1 MKKLNKYRKS
11 VQGLML
17 LTFGLTMAGCSA
29 QDDFFT
35 ETSSESLSIKPS
47 VTEATVSRAAVASEQ
62 TLREAALD
70 NLYVKI
76 FDKEYQEQSVNQ
88 KLEGNLQSNQTAILR
103 QGNWKVDLNLQEN
116 KAYFV
121 YSIANANEDLTQV
134 KSLADLKNKV
144 QTDADIWKPYSSSD
158 KNATKNFLM
167 TANSD
172 WTVSK
177 EPNQTIDSKLTRAA
191 AKIVV
196 NLNINVAGYEVV
208 GEPTWQLLN
217 YNTKTTLFGPNTAKN
232 IASMSETE
240 TNETMAKTAADGYQL
255 VTYSY
260 ATSWKDNASAPQA
273 KIKVKLKK
281 KGEETSVDYYYSIP
295 VRDPKK
301 TKSLDRNYVY
311 TANATVTSLGSS
323 SDITYGD
330 AMDLV
335 YDVQKWT
342 QGEKTTINAGD
353 QKYLLVSPTFMI
365 MKNQR
370 FDNSTIKFY
379 GSGKCTVKT
388 VAIYYYDKNGKKQ
401 SCSGSQ
407 SFKASAQYADG
418 HGELQDQGTIVIG
431 DANNKTNDFVP
442 LSVKYIKIK
451 VTCEGVKDPVNVTI
465 KQYPLEY
472 IQGIAGWYSTKDK
485 LNTYER
491 YDYLTGKPSGKIATT
506 VGIDWKDDQKPHK
519 TQKGYADA
527 NFQAK
532 VCIDNNIYTY
542 YDKKNGKNYQ
552 ATTRSNQ
559 GEQNN
564 NQMYVVQITSTQQD
578 QTDYKIGHVTNI
590 DPNTKLS
597 QENVVSPAFMLASQ
611 LGTVSPFSYGVNA
624 SDHCDKY
631 VEVRTDGT
639 KYTDWRLPTAA
650 EIGVIGKYQNNK
662 TQNVMSEVL
671 KAYSYWALNGNQVT
685 ANKDG
690 SGSGYVRCV
699 RDLSPKEVKELENKN
714 E

>member
-47 VTEATVSRAAVASEQ
+47 VTEATVSRAVASDQ
-62 TLREAALD
+62 ALREAALD

-76 FDKEYQEQSVNQ
+76 FDKEYKEQSVNR
-88 KLEGNLQSNQTAILR
+88 KFDRNLQSNQKEILG

-116 KAYFV
+116 KDYFV
-121 YSIANANEDLTQV
+121 YSIANAKEDLQQV
-134 KSLADLKNKV
+134 NSLADLENKV
-144 QTDADIWKPYSSSD
+144 QTDEDIWKPYSS

-177 EPNQTIDSKLTRAA
+177 EPTQTIDSKLTRAA

-196 NLNINVAGYEVV
+196 NFKINVAGYEVV
-208 GEPTWQLLN
+208 GVPTWQLLN
-217 YNTKTTLFGPNTAKN
+217 YNTQTTLFGPNTAKN

-240 TNETMAKTAADGYQL
+240 TNETMAKTTDGYQL

-260 ATSWKDNASAPQA
+260 ATSWDDNASAPQA
-273 KIKVKLKK
+273 KIKVMLK
-281 KGEETSVDYYYSIP
+281 KGEETPVDYYYSIP
-295 VRDPKK
+295 VRNPKE
-301 TKSLDRNYVY
+301 TKSLERNYIY

-330 AMDLV
+330 AMNLV

-342 QGEKTTINAGD
+342 KGEETTINAGD

-379 GSGKCTVKT
+379 GSGECNVETVE
-388 VAIYYYDKNGKKQ
+388 IYYYDKNGNKQ
-401 SCSGSQ
+401 KITSGSQ
-407 SFKASAQYADG
+407 YFNAYAKYADG
-418 HGELQDQGTIVIG
+418 HGELKDKGTIVIG
-431 DANNKTNDFVP
+431 KENSTNSNDFVP

-451 VTCEGVKDPVNVTI
+451 VTCDGLKDPVTITI

-472 IQGIAGWYSTKDK
+472 IQGIAGWYSTKDE
-485 LNTYER
+485 LNTYETSFLWGK
-491 YDYLTGKPSGKIATT
+491 YSTGTT
-506 VGIDWKDDQKPHK
+506 VGIDWQEDRTLHSKEKGSEDD
-519 TQKGYADA
+519 
-527 NFQAK
+527 NFFAK
-532 VCIDNNIYTY
+532 VKEPGDTYIYGY
-542 YDKKNGKNYQ
+542 YDGYDKKNKKYK
-552 ATTRSNQ
+552 ATKY
-559 GEQNN
+559 ENN
-564 NQMYVVQITSTQQD
+564 SIKGMYNNRMYVVQITNIPQNSE
-578 QTDYKIGHVTNI
+578 YKIGHVTKI
-590 DPNTKLS
+590 DSNTKQS
-597 QENVVSPAFMLASQ
+597 QEDVVSPAFMLASQ
-611 LGTVSPFSYGVNA
+611 LGTVNPFNNGVDA
-624 SDHCDKY
+624 SNHCDKY
-631 VEVRTDGT
+631 VEVRTDGK
-639 KYTDWRLPTAA
+639 KYTDWRLPTAS
-650 EIGVIGKYQNNK
+650 EIGVITKYQYDK
-662 TQNVMSEVL
+662 KQNVIDVVL
-671 KAYSYWALNGNQVT
+671 AGGSYWALNGKEVKTNNGNSYT
-685 ANKDG
+685 K
-690 SGSGYVRCV
+690 YVRCV
-699 RDLSPKEVKELENKN
+699 RDLSPDEVKELENKK

>member
-47 VTEATVSRAAVASEQ
+47 VTEATVSRAVASDQ
-62 TLREAALD
+62 ALREAALD

-76 FDKEYQEQSVNQ
+76 FDKEYKEQSVN
-88 KLEGNLQSNQTAILR
+88 KKFDSNLQSNQKEILG

-116 KAYFV
+116 KNYFV
-121 YSIANANEDLTQV
+121 YSIANAKEDLQQV
-134 KSLADLKNKV
+134 NSLADLEKKV
-144 QTDADIWKPYSSSD
+144 QTDEDIWKPYSSN

-177 EPNQTIDSKLTRAA
+177 EPTQTIDSKLTRAA

-196 NLNINVAGYEVV
+196 NLKINVAGYEVV

-217 YNTKTTLFGPNTAKN
+217 YNTKTTLFGVNTAKS

-240 TNETMAKTAADGYQL
+240 TNETMAKTADGYQL

-260 ATSWKDNASAPQA
+260 ATLWDDNASAPQA
-273 KIKVKLKK
+273 KIKVMLK
-281 KGEETSVDYYYSIP
+281 KGEEKPVDYYYSIP
-295 VRDPKK
+295 VRDPKA

-330 AMDLV
+330 AMNLV

-342 QGEKTTINAGD
+342 KGEETTINAGN

-379 GSGKCTVKT
+379 GSGECKVETVE
-388 VAIYYYDKNGKKQ
+388 IYYYDKNGKKQ
-401 SCSGSQ
+401 SCSGNQ
-407 SFKASAQYADG
+407 YFNASAEYAKD
-418 HGELQDQGTIVIG
+418 HGELKDKGTIVIG
-431 DANNKTNDFVP
+431 DAKNPNANDFVP

-451 VTCEGVKDPVNVTI
+451 VTCDGLEELVTI

-472 IQGIAGWYSTKDK
+472 IQGIAGWYSTKD
-485 LNTYER
+485 
-491 YDYLTGKPSGKIATT
+491 GW
-506 VGIDWKDDQKPHK
+506 IDWQTDQVSHQ
-519 TQKGYADA
+519 TQKTYS
-527 NFQAK
+527 
-532 VCIDNNIYTY
+532 DNIFNTRVYENNNMYEY
-542 YDKKNGKNYQ
+542 YDIGTGWWENKPPFTAQKGSRL
-552 ATTRSNQ
+552 T
-559 GEQNN
+559 EQNN
-564 NQMYVVQITSTQQD
+564 NQMYVVQITE
-578 QTDYKIGHVTNI
+578 TDGTYVIGHGTSDN
-590 DPNTKLS
+590 DDM
-597 QENVVSPAFMLASQ
+597 VSPAFMLASQ
-611 LGTVSPFSYGVNA
+611 LGVVSISNSSFNMA
-624 SDHCDKY
+624 KNHCDKY
-631 VEVRTDGT
+631 IEVNTDKK
-639 KYTDWRLPTAA
+639 KYTDWRLPTPS
-650 EIGVIGKYQNNK
+650 EVKVICKYQNNK
-662 TQNVMSEVL
+662 NQNVMSEVL
-671 KAYSYWALNGNQVT
+671 KRQYYWTRNGQKT
-685 ANKDG
+685 LANSQDRSSQG
-690 SGSGYVRCV
+690 FIRCV
-699 RDLSPKEVKELENKN
+699 RDLSPEEVKELENKN

>member
-47 VTEATVSRAAVASEQ
+47 VTEATVSRAVASVQ
-62 TLREAALD
+62 ALHEAALD

-76 FDKEYQEQSVNQ
+76 FDKEYKEQSVNR
-88 KLEGNLQSNQTAILR
+88 KFDRNLQSNQKEILG

-116 KAYFV
+116 KDYFV
-121 YSIANANEDLTQV
+121 YSIANAKEDLQQV
-134 KSLADLKNKV
+134 NSLADLENKV
-144 QTDADIWKPYSSSD
+144 QTDEDIWKPYSS

-177 EPNQTIDSKLTRAA
+177 EPTQTIDSKLTRAA

-196 NLNINVAGYEVV
+196 NFKINVAGYEVV
-208 GEPTWQLLN
+208 GVPTWQLLN
-217 YNTKTTLFGPNTAKN
+217 YNTQTTLFGPNTAKN

-240 TNETMAKTAADGYQL
+240 TNETMAKTTDGYQL

-260 ATSWKDNASAPQA
+260 ATSWDDNASAPQA
-273 KIKVKLKK
+273 KIKVMLK
-281 KGEETSVDYYYSIP
+281 KGEETPVDYYYSIP
-295 VRDPKK
+295 VRNPKE
-301 TKSLDRNYVY
+301 TKSLERNYIY

-330 AMDLV
+330 AMNLV

-342 QGEKTTINAGD
+342 KGEETTINAGD

-365 MKNQR
+365 MKNQK

-379 GSGKCTVKT
+379 GSGECTVET
-388 VAIYYYDKNGKKQ
+388 SEIYYYDKDGKKQ

-407 SFKASAQYADG
+407 YFKASAEYAKG
-418 HGELQDQGTIVIG
+418 HSELKDKGTIVIG
-431 DANNKTNDFVP
+431 DAKNPNANDFVP

-451 VTCEGVKDPVNVTI
+451 VTCDGVEDPVYVTI

-472 IQGIAGWYSTKDK
+472 IQGIAGWYSTKDE
-485 LNTYER
+485 LNTYETTFWGDR
-491 YDYLTGKPSGKIATT
+491 YTGTT
-506 VGIDWKDDQKPHK
+506 VGIDWQKDRTLHSKE
-519 TQKGYADA
+519 KGSEDDH
-527 NFQAK
+527 FTAK
-532 VCIDNNIYTY
+532 VKEEGDYYIYEY
-542 YDKKNGKNYQ
+542 YDNDVRGGYQ
-552 ATTRSNQ
+552 ATKKRSST
-559 GEQNN
+559 GKSNN
-564 NQMYVVQITSTQQD
+564 RMYVVQITNTPQNSK
-578 QTDYKIGHVTNI
+578 YKIGHVTNI
-590 DPNTKLS
+590 DKNTKLS
-597 QENVVSPAFMLASQ
+597 SEDVVSPAFMLASQ
-611 LGTVSPFSYGVNA
+611 LGTVTAFTDENDGKNA
-624 SDHCDKY
+624 SEHCDKY
-631 VEVRTDGT
+631 IEVRKDGK
-639 KYTDWRLPTAA
+639 KYTDWRLPTAS
-650 EIGVIGKYQNNK
+650 EIGVITNYQYK
-662 TQNVMSEVL
+662 TNQNVIDVVL
-671 KAYSYWALNGNQVT
+671 AGGSYWSLNGKQVT
-685 ANKDG
+685 ANTNNYNK
-690 SGSGYVRCV
+690 GYVRCV
-699 RDLSPKEVKELENKN
+699 RDLSPDEVKELENKN

>member
-47 VTEATVSRAAVASEQ
+47 VTEATVSRAVASDQ
-62 TLREAALD
+62 ALREAALD

-76 FDKEYQEQSVNQ
+76 FDKEYKEQSVN
-88 KLEGNLQSNQTAILR
+88 KKFDSNLQSNKKEVLR

-116 KAYFV
+116 KDYFV

-134 KSLADLKNKV
+134 NSLADLEKKV
-144 QTDADIWKPYSSSD
+144 QTDEDIWKPYSS
-158 KNATKNFLM
+158 KKETKNFLM
-167 TANSD
+167 TANSP

-177 EPNQTIDSKLTRAA
+177 EPTQTIDSKLTRAA

-196 NLNINVAGYEVV
+196 NLKINVAGYEVV

-217 YNTKTTLFGPNTAKN
+217 YNTQTTLFGVNTAKS

-240 TNETMAKTAADGYQL
+240 TNETMAETADGYQL

-260 ATSWKDNASAPQA
+260 ATLWDNNASAPQA
-273 KIKVKLKK
+273 KIKVMLK
-281 KGEETSVDYYYSIP
+281 KGEETPVDYYYSIP
-295 VRDPKK
+295 VRDPKE
-301 TKSLDRNYVY
+301 TKSLERNHVY

-342 QGEKTTINAGD
+342 QGEKTTINAGE

-379 GSGKCTVKT
+379 GSGKCTVET
-388 VAIYYYDKNGKKQ
+388 VQIYYYDKNGKKQ

-418 HGELQDQGTIVIG
+418 HGELKDQGTIVIG
-431 DANNKTNDFVP
+431 DANNPNANDFVP

-451 VTCEGVKDPVNVTI
+451 VTCDGVKDPVNVTI

-472 IQGIAGWYSTKDK
+472 IQGIAGWYSTKDEFTVTDWFSST
-485 LNTYER
+485 TYE
-491 YDYLTGKPSGKIATT
+491 
-506 VGIDWKDDQKPHK
+506 GIDWQEDRTLHSKEKGSEDAHFFAKVKEPGDKYIYRYSDKRVSGK
-519 TQKGYADA
+519 TYQAQKGSATE
-527 NFQAK
+527 K
-532 VCIDNNIYTY
+532 TNN
-542 YDKKNGKNYQ
+542 
-552 ATTRSNQ
+552 R
-559 GEQNN
+559 
-564 NQMYVVQITSTQQD
+564 MYVVQITNTPQNSK
-578 QTDYKIGHVTNI
+578 YKIGHVTNI
-590 DPNTKLS
+590 DKNTKLS
-597 QENVVSPAFMLASQ
+597 SEDVVSPAFMLASQ
-611 LGTVSPFSYGVNA
+611 LGTVYAFTGKNDGKNA
-624 SDHCDKY
+624 SEHCDKY
-631 VEVRTDGT
+631 IEVNTDGE
-639 KYTDWRLPTAA
+639 KYTNWRLPTAS
-650 EIGVIGKYQNNK
+650 EIGVITNYQYNK
-662 TQNVMSEVL
+662 NQNVIDVVL
-671 KAYSYWALNGNQVT
+671 AGKTYWALNGSQVT
-685 ANKDG
+685 ANTNNRNTG
-690 SGSGYVRCV
+690 FVRCV
-699 RDLSPKEVKELENKN
+699 RDLSPEEVKELENKK

>member
-47 VTEATVSRAAVASEQ
+47 VTEATVSRAVASDIA
-62 TLREAALD
+62 LREAALD

-76 FDKEYQEQSVNQ
+76 FDKEYQEQSVN
-88 KLEGNLQSNQTAILR
+88 KKFDSNLQSNQKEVLG

-116 KAYFV
+116 KDYFV
-121 YSIANANEDLTQV
+121 YSIANAKEDLQQV
-134 KSLADLKNKV
+134 NSLADLEKKV
-144 QTDADIWKPYSSSD
+144 QTDEDIWKPYSS

-167 TANSD
+167 TANSG

-177 EPNQTIDSKLTRAA
+177 EPTQTIDSKLTRAA

-196 NLNINVAGYEVV
+196 NLKINVAGYEVV
-208 GEPTWQLLN
+208 GTPTWQLLN
-217 YNTKTTLFGPNTAKN
+217 YNTQTTLFGVNTAKS

-240 TNETMAKTAADGYQL
+240 TNEAMAKTTDGYQL

-260 ATSWKDNASAPQA
+260 ATLWDDNASAPQA
-273 KIKVKLKK
+273 KIKVMLK
-281 KGEETSVDYYYSIP
+281 KGEETPVDYYYSIP
-295 VRDPKK
+295 VRDPKT

-342 QGEKTTINAGD
+342 KGEETTINAGE

-370 FDNSTIKFY
+370 FDDSTIKFY
-379 GSGKCTVKT
+379 GSGECKVETVE
-388 VAIYYYDKNGKKQ
+388 IYYYDKNGNKKP
-401 SCSGSQ
+401 CSGNQ
-407 SFKASAQYADG
+407 YFKASAKYADG
-418 HGELQDQGTIVIG
+418 HGELKDKGTIVIG
-431 DANNKTNDFVP
+431 AKNSTTVNDFVP

-451 VTCEGVKDPVNVTI
+451 VSCDGLEEYVTI

-472 IQGIAGWYSTKDK
+472 IQGIAGWYSTKDGWIDWQTDQAEH
-485 LNTYER
+485 NTRKTYDDDIFNARVYENNNMYEY
-491 YDYLTGKPSGKIATT
+491 YDYGGGWYGNKPPFTA
-506 VGIDWKDDQKPHK
+506 
-519 TQKGYADA
+519 QKGSRL
-527 NFQAK
+527 
-532 VCIDNNIYTY
+532 T
-542 YDKKNGKNYQ
+542 
-552 ATTRSNQ
+552 
-559 GEQNN
+559 EQNN
-564 NQMYVVQITSTQQD
+564 NQMYVVQITE
-578 QTDYKIGHVTNI
+578 TDGTYVIGHGTSDN
-590 DPNTKLS
+590 DDM
-597 QENVVSPAFMLASQ
+597 VSPAFMLASQ
-611 LGTVSPFSYGVNA
+611 LGVVTISNSSFNMA
-624 SDHCDKY
+624 KNHCDKY
-631 VEVRTDGT
+631 IEVNTDKK
-639 KYTDWRLPTAA
+639 KYTDWRLPTPS
-650 EIGVIGKYQNNK
+650 EVKVICKYQNDR

-671 KAYSYWALNGNQVT
+671 KRQYYWTRNGKKT
-685 ANKDG
+685 LANSQDG
-690 SGSGYVRCV
+690 SSQGFIRCV
-699 RDLSPKEVKELENKN
+699 RDLSPEEVKELENKK

>member
-47 VTEATVSRAAVASEQ
+47 VTEATVSRAVASDQ
-62 TLREAALD
+62 NLREAALD

-76 FDKEYQEQSVNQ
+76 FDKEYKEQSVN
-88 KLEGNLQSNQTAILR
+88 KKFDSNLQSNQKEILG

-116 KAYFV
+116 KDYFV
-121 YSIANANEDLTQV
+121 YSIANAKEDLKQV
-134 KSLADLKNKV
+134 NSLADLENKV
-144 QTDADIWKPYSSSD
+144 QTDADIWKPYSSD
-158 KNATKNFLM
+158 NATKNFLM

-172 WTVSK
+172 WTVSQ
-177 EPNQTIDSKLTRAA
+177 EPTQIIDSKLTRAA

-196 NLNINVAGYEVV
+196 NFKINIAGYEVV
-208 GEPTWQLLN
+208 GTPTWQLLN
-217 YNTKTTLFGPNTAKN
+217 YNTQTTLFGVNTAKS

-240 TNETMAKTAADGYQL
+240 TNEAMAKTTDGYQL

-260 ATSWKDNASAPQA
+260 ATLWDDNASAPQA
-273 KIKVKLKK
+273 KIKVMLK
-281 KGEETSVDYYYSIP
+281 KGEEKPVDYYYSIP
-295 VRDPKK
+295 VRDPKA

-330 AMDLV
+330 AMNLV

-342 QGEKTTINAGD
+342 KGEETTINAGD

-379 GSGKCTVKT
+379 GSGECTVQT
-388 VAIYYYDKNGKKQ
+388 VEIYYYDKNGKKQ

-407 SFKASAQYADG
+407 YFNASANYADG
-418 HGELQDQGTIVIG
+418 HGELKDKGTIVIG
-431 DANNKTNDFVP
+431 KENSTTANDFVP

-451 VTCEGVKDPVNVTI
+451 VTCDGLEEYVTI

-472 IQGIAGWYSTKDK
+472 IQGIAGWYSTKD
-485 LNTYER
+485 
-491 YDYLTGKPSGKIATT
+491 DW
-506 VGIDWKDDQKPHK
+506 IDWQTDQAWHDTKK
-519 TQKGYADA
+519 TSSDSKFD
-527 NFQAK
+527 AK
-532 VCIDNNIYTY
+532 VKDGDYIYNY
-542 YDKKNGKNYQ
+542 YDGTYGDWYNGYYYKAVIGNGASDGQ
-552 ATTRSNQ
+552 H
-559 GEQNN
+559 N

-578 QTDYKIGHVTNI
+578 NTAYKIGHVTNI
-590 DPNTKLS
+590 DPTTKQS
-597 QENVVSPAFMLASQ
+597 KENVVSPAFMLASQ
-611 LGTVSPFSYGVNA
+611 LGTVGKFRNGVDA
-624 SDHCDKY
+624 SNHCDKY
-631 VEVRTDGT
+631 IEVNKDGK

-650 EIGVIGKYQNNK
+650 EIGVITKYQYNK
-662 TQNVMSEVL
+662 DQKVMAEVL
-671 KAYSYWALNGNQVT
+671 QGYKYYALDGSLVVANT
-685 ANKDG
+685 AE

-699 RDLSPKEVKELENKN
+699 RDLSPEEVKELENKN

>member
-47 VTEATVSRAAVASEQ
+47 VTEATVSRTVASEQ

-76 FDKEYQEQSVNQ
+76 FDKEYKEQSVN
-88 KLEGNLQSNQTAILR
+88 KKFDSNLQSNQKEVLG

-116 KAYFV
+116 KDYFV
-121 YSIANANEDLTQV
+121 YSIANAKEDLKQV
-134 KSLADLKNKV
+134 NSLDDLVKKV
-144 QTDADIWKPYSSSD
+144 QTDEDIWKPYSN
-158 KNATKNFLM
+158 KNATKKNFLM
-167 TANSD
+167 TANSP

-177 EPNQTIDSKLTRAA
+177 EPTQTIESKLTRAA

-196 NLNINVAGYEVV
+196 NLKINVEGYEVV
-208 GEPTWQLLN
+208 GVPTWQLLN
-217 YNTKTTLFGPNTAKN
+217 YNTQTTLFGVNKAKS

-240 TNETMAKTAADGYQL
+240 TNETMAKTADGYQL

-260 ATSWKDNASAPQA
+260 ATLWDDNASAPQA
-273 KIKVKLKK
+273 KIKVMLK
-281 KGEETSVDYYYSIP
+281 KGEETPVDYYYSIP
-295 VRDPKK
+295 VRDPKA

-342 QGEKTTINAGD
+342 KGEETTINAGD

-379 GSGKCTVKT
+379 GSGKCTVET
-388 VAIYYYDKNGKKQ
+388 VEIYYYDKNGKKQ

-407 SFKASAQYADG
+407 YFKASAQYADG
-418 HGELQDQGTIVIG
+418 HGELEDQGTIVIG
-431 DANNKTNDFVP
+431 DANNTTNDFVP

-451 VTCEGVKDPVNVTI
+451 VTCEGVEDPVYVTI

-472 IQGIAGWYSTKDK
+472 IQGIAGWYSTKSID
-485 LNTYER
+485 
-491 YDYLTGKPSGKIATT
+491 GW
-506 VGIDWKDDQKPHK
+506 IDWQRDQASHDTKKKSSDDHF
-519 TQKGYADA
+519 
-527 NFQAK
+527 NAK
-532 VCIDNNIYTY
+532 VKNGNYIYEY
-542 YDKKNGKNYQ
+542 YDKNDAYWPWDPDDYKATLGDGASNGQ
-552 ATTRSNQ
+552 H
-559 GEQNN
+559 N
-564 NQMYVVQITSTQQD
+564 NQMYVVQITSTPKGSN
-578 QTDYKIGHVTNI
+578 YKIGHVK
-590 DPNTKLS
+590 NTS
-597 QENVVSPAFMLASQ
+597 HSTENVVSPAFMLASQ
-611 LGTVSPFSYGVNA
+611 LGTVTAHSTGESA
-624 SDHCDKY
+624 SQHCNDY
-631 VEVRTDGT
+631 VEVSKDG
-639 KYTDWRLPTAA
+639 KVYNDWRLPTPA
-650 EIGVIGKYQNNK
+650 EIGVITKYQYNES
-662 TQNVMSEVL
+662 QNVITEVL
-671 KAYSYWALNGNQVT
+671 KGRYYWALNHQKIETRTEN
-685 ANKDG
+685 
-690 SGSGYVRCV
+690 SGTGTRCV
-699 RDLSPKEVKELENKN
+699 RDLSPDEVKELENKN

>member
-11 VQGLML
+11 VKGLML

-47 VTEATVSRAAVASEQ
+47 VTEATVSRAVASNID
-62 TLREAALD
+62 LHEAALD

-76 FDKEYQEQSVNQ
+76 FDKEYKEQSVN
-88 KLEGNLQSNQTAILR
+88 KKFDSNLQSEKKEVLG

-116 KAYFV
+116 KDYFV
-121 YSIANANEDLTQV
+121 YSIANAKEDLTQV
-134 KSLADLKNKV
+134 NSLADLEKEV
-144 QTDADIWKPYSSSD
+144 QTDEDIWKPYSSD
-158 KNATKNFLM
+158 NATKNFLM
-167 TANSD
+167 TAINSK
-172 WTVSK
+172 WTVSQ
-177 EPNQTIDSKLTRAA
+177 EPTQTIESKLTRAA

-196 NLNINVAGYEVV
+196 NLKINVEGYEVV
-208 GEPTWQLLN
+208 GVPTWQLLN
-217 YNTKTTLFGPNTAKN
+217 YNTQTTLFGPNTAQK

-240 TNETMAKTAADGYQL
+240 TMAETAGVYQL

-260 ATSWKDNASAPQA
+260 ATSWDDNASAPQA
-273 KIKVKLKK
+273 KIKVKLQ
-281 KGEETSVDYYYSIP
+281 KGEETPVVYYYSIP
-295 VRDPKK
+295 VCDPKATK
-301 TKSLDRNYVY
+301 KSLDRNFVY

-330 AMDLV
+330 AMNLV

-342 QGEKTTINAGD
+342 QGEETTINAGE

-379 GSGKCTVKT
+379 GSGKCTVET
-388 VAIYYYDKNGKKQ
+388 SEIYYYDKNGKKQ
-401 SCSGSQ
+401 NLYSGSRQ
-407 SFKASAQYADG
+407 YFNASANYAVG
-418 HGELQDQGTIVIG
+418 HDKLKDQGTIVIG
-431 DANNKTNDFVP
+431 DENNTTNDFVP

-451 VTCEGVKDPVNVTI
+451 VTCDGVKDPVNVTI

-472 IQGIAGWYSTKDK
+472 IQGIAGWYSTKDE
-485 LNTYER
+485 LNTYR
-491 YDYLTGKPSGKIATT
+491 GYDLLGNPSGKIATT
-506 VGIDWKDDQKPHK
+506 EGIDWKDDQKLH
-519 TQKGYADA
+519 TTRKGYADD

-542 YDKKNGKNYQ
+542 YDKKINNSYQ
-552 ATTRSNQ
+552 ATTRSNM

-590 DPNTKLS
+590 NPNTKLS

-631 VEVRTDGT
+631 VEVRTDGK

-662 TQNVMSEVL
+662 TQDVMSEVL

-685 ANKDG
+685 ANKNG

-699 RDLSPKEVKELENKN
+699 RDLKPDEVKELENKN

>member
-76 FDKEYQEQSVNQ
+76 FDKEYQEQSVN
-88 KLEGNLQSNQTAILR
+88 KKFDSNLQSEKKEILG
-103 QGNWKVDLNLQEN
+103 QDNWKVDLNLQEN
-116 KAYFV
+116 KDYFV

-134 KSLADLKNKV
+134 KSLADLEKKV
-144 QTDADIWKPYSSSD
+144 QTDEDIWKPYSSD
-158 KNATKNFLM
+158 NATKNFLM
-167 TANSD
+167 TAANSD

-177 EPNQTIDSKLTRAA
+177 EPTQTIESKLTRAA

-196 NLNINVAGYEVV
+196 NLKINVEGYEVV

-217 YNTKTTLFGPNTAKN
+217 YNTQTTLFGPNTAKN
-232 IASMSETE
+232 IASMSETA

-260 ATSWKDNASAPQA
+260 ATSWDNNASAPQA
-273 KIKVKLKK
+273 KIKVMLK
-281 KGEETSVDYYYSIP
+281 KGEEKPVDYYYSIP
-295 VRDPKK
+295 VRDPKE
-301 TKSLDRNYVY
+301 TKSLERNYVY

-342 QGEKTTINAGD
+342 KGEETTINAGD

-365 MKNQR
+365 MKNKR
-370 FDNSTIKFY
+370 FDDSTIKFY
-379 GSGKCTVKT
+379 GSGECKVETVE
-388 VAIYYYDKNGKKQ
+388 IYYYDKNGNKQ
-401 SCSGSQ
+401 KILSGNQ
-407 SFKASAQYADG
+407 YFKASGKYADG
-418 HGELQDQGTIVIG
+418 HGELKDKGTIVIG
-431 DANNKTNDFVP
+431 KENSTTVNDFVP

-451 VTCEGVKDPVNVTI
+451 VTCDGLEENVTI

-485 LNTYER
+485 FTNTYWSWGWVTE
-491 YDYLTGKPSGKIATT
+491 TKE
-506 VGIDWKDDQKPHK
+506 GIDWQNDRTVNKEKKGSDDAHF
-519 TQKGYADA
+519 
-527 NFQAK
+527 NAK
-532 VCIDNNIYTY
+532 VKEEGDYYIYEY
-542 YDKKNGKNYQ
+542 YDNDVKGGYQ
-552 ATTRSNQ
+552 ATKKKSSTGDSN
-559 GEQNN
+559 NR
-564 NQMYVVQITSTQQD
+564 MYVVQITNTPKNSK
-578 QTDYKIGHVTNI
+578 YKIGHVTNI
-590 DPNTKLS
+590 DKNTKLS
-597 QENVVSPAFMLASQ
+597 SEDVVSPAFMLASQ
-611 LGTVSPFSYGVNA
+611 LGTVYAFTGKNDGKNA
-624 SDHCDKY
+624 SEHCDKY
-631 VEVRTDGT
+631 IEVNTDGE
-639 KYTDWRLPTAA
+639 KYTNWRLPTAS
-650 EIGVIGKYQNNK
+650 EIGVITNYQYNK
-662 TQNVMSEVL
+662 NQNVIDVVL
-671 KAYSYWALNGNQVT
+671 AGGSYWALNGNQVE
-685 ANKDG
+685 ANKNNDERG
-690 SGSGYVRCV
+690 FVRCV
-699 RDLSPKEVKELENKN
+699 RDLSPEEVKELENKK

>member
-47 VTEATVSRAAVASEQ
+47 VTEATVSRAVASDIA
-62 TLREAALD
+62 LHEAALD

-76 FDKEYQEQSVNQ
+76 FDKEYKEQSVNK

-116 KAYFV
+116 KNYFV
-121 YSIANANEDLTQV
+121 YSIANAKEDLQQV
-134 KSLADLKNKV
+134 NSLADLEKKV
-144 QTDADIWKPYSSSD
+144 QTDADIWKPYSSD
-158 KNATKNFLM
+158 KNANKNFLM

-172 WTVSK
+172 WTVST
-177 EPNQTIDSKLTRAA
+177 EPTQTIDSKLTRAA

-196 NLNINVAGYEVV
+196 NLKINIAGYEVV
-208 GEPTWQLLN
+208 GTPTWQLLN
-217 YNTKTTLFGPNTAKN
+217 YNTQTTLFGVNTAKS

-240 TNETMAKTAADGYQL
+240 TNEAMAKTTDGYQL

-260 ATSWKDNASAPQA
+260 ATLWDNNASAPQA
-273 KIKVKLKK
+273 KIKVMLK
-281 KGEETSVDYYYSIP
+281 KGEEKPVDYYYSIP
-295 VRDPKK
+295 VRNPKA
-301 TKSLDRNYVY
+301 TKSLERNYIY

-330 AMDLV
+330 AMNLV

-342 QGEKTTINAGD
+342 KGEETTINAGD

-379 GSGKCTVKT
+379 GSGECMVETKE
-388 VAIYYYDKNGKKQ
+388 IYYYDKNGKKQ

-407 SFKASAQYADG
+407 YFEASAQYADG
-418 HGELQDQGTIVIG
+418 HGELKDQGTIVIG
-431 DANNKTNDFVP
+431 KENSETANDFVP

-451 VTCEGVKDPVNVTI
+451 VTCDGLEELVTI

-472 IQGIAGWYSTKDK
+472 IQGIAGWYSTKDGWVDWQTDQVSHQTQK
-485 LNTYER
+485 TYSDDIFNTRVYENNNMYEY
-491 YDYLTGKPSGKIATT
+491 YDYGTGWWGNQPPFTA
-506 VGIDWKDDQKPHK
+506 
-519 TQKGYADA
+519 QKGSRL
-527 NFQAK
+527 
-532 VCIDNNIYTY
+532 T
-542 YDKKNGKNYQ
+542 
-552 ATTRSNQ
+552 
-559 GEQNN
+559 EQNN
-564 NQMYVVQITSTQQD
+564 NQMYVVQITE
-578 QTDYKIGHVTNI
+578 TDGTYVIGHGTSDN
-590 DPNTKLS
+590 DDM
-597 QENVVSPAFMLASQ
+597 VSPAFMLASQ
-611 LGTVSPFSYGVNA
+611 LGVVTISKSSFDMAKN
-624 SDHCDKY
+624 HCDKY
-631 VEVRTDGT
+631 IEVNTDKK
-639 KYTDWRLPTAA
+639 KYTDWRLPTPS
-650 EIGVIGKYQNNK
+650 EVKVICKYQNNK
-662 TQNVMSEVL
+662 NQNVMSEVL
-671 KAYSYWALNGNQVT
+671 KRKYYWTRNGQT
-685 ANKDG
+685 TIANSNDNTSKG
-690 SGSGYVRCV
+690 FIRCV
-699 RDLSPKEVKELENKN
+699 RDLSPDEVKELENKN

>member
-47 VTEATVSRAAVASEQ
+47 VTEATVSRAVASDQ
-62 TLREAALD
+62 ALREAALD

-76 FDKEYQEQSVNQ
+76 FDKEYQEQSVN
-88 KLEGNLQSNQTAILR
+88 KKFDSNLQSNQKEVLG

-116 KAYFV
+116 KNYFV
-121 YSIANANEDLTQV
+121 YSIANAKEDLQQV
-134 KSLADLKNKV
+134 KSLTDLEKKV
-144 QTDADIWKPYSSSD
+144 QTDEDIWKPYSSN

-167 TANSD
+167 TANSP

-177 EPNQTIDSKLTRAA
+177 EPTQTIESKLTRAA

-196 NLNINVAGYEVV
+196 NLKINIAGYEVV

-217 YNTKTTLFGPNTAKN
+217 YNTQTTLFGVNTAKS

-240 TNETMAKTAADGYQL
+240 TNETMAKTADGYQL

-260 ATSWKDNASAPQA
+260 ATLWDDNASAPQA
-273 KIKVKLKK
+273 KIKVMLK
-281 KGEETSVDYYYSIP
+281 KGEETPVDYYYSIP
-295 VRDPKK
+295 VRDPKE
-301 TKSLDRNYVY
+301 TKSLERNYVY

-330 AMDLV
+330 AMNLV

-342 QGEKTTINAGD
+342 KGEETTINAGD

-379 GSGKCTVKT
+379 GSGECKVETVE
-388 VAIYYYDKNGKKQ
+388 IYYYDKNGKKQ
-401 SCSGSQ
+401 SCTGRQ
-407 SFKASAQYADG
+407 YFNASAEYAKG
-418 HGELQDQGTIVIG
+418 HSELKDKGTIVIG
-431 DANNKTNDFVP
+431 TKNSKTANDFVP

-451 VTCEGVKDPVNVTI
+451 VTCDGLEEIVTI

-472 IQGIAGWYSTKDK
+472 IQGIAGWYSTKDE
-485 LNTYER
+485 LNTYEG
-491 YDYLTGKPSGKIATT
+491 YDWWGYPYGKIATT
-506 VGIDWKDDQKPHK
+506 VGIDWKDDQTPHK
-519 TQKGYADA
+519 TRKGYADDY
-527 NFQAK
+527 FQAK

-542 YDKKNGKNYQ
+542 YDKKQNMNYQ

-559 GEQNN
+559 GKQNN

-578 QTDYKIGHVTNI
+578 QTDYKIGHVTTI
-590 DPNTKLS
+590 DPKTKLS
-597 QENVVSPAFMLASQ
+597 KENVVSPAFMLASQ
-611 LGTVSPFSYGVNA
+611 LGTVLPFDSGVDA
-624 SDHCDKY
+624 SNHCDKY
-631 VEVRTDGT
+631 IEVRKDGK
-639 KYTDWRLPTAA
+639 KYIDWRLPTAA
-650 EIGVIGKYQNNK
+650 EIGVICKYQNNE

-671 KAYSYWALNGNQVT
+671 RAKSYWALDGNQVI
-685 ANKDG
+685 ANKSDTDT
-690 SGSGYVRCV
+690 GYVRCV
-699 RDLSPKEVKELENKN
+699 RDLSPDEVKELENKK

>member
-47 VTEATVSRAAVASEQ
+47 VTEATVSRAVASDQ

-76 FDKEYQEQSVNQ
+76 FDKEYKEQSVNERF
-88 KLEGNLQSNQTAILR
+88 EGNLQSNQKEILG

-116 KAYFV
+116 KDYFV
-121 YSIANANEDLTQV
+121 YSIANAKEDLRQV
-134 KSLADLKNKV
+134 KSLEDLENKV
-144 QTDADIWKPYSSSD
+144 QTDADIWKPYSSE

-167 TANSD
+167 TANSP
-172 WTVSK
+172 WTVSQ
-177 EPNQTIDSKLTRAA
+177 EPTQTIDSKLTRAA

-196 NLNINVAGYEVV
+196 NFKIDIAGYKVV

-217 YNTKTTLFGPNTAKN
+217 YNTQTTLFGVNKAKS

-240 TNETMAKTAADGYQL
+240 TNEAMAKTTDGYQL

-260 ATSWKDNASAPQA
+260 ATLWEDNASAPQA
-273 KIKVKLKK
+273 KIKVMLQ
-281 KGEETSVDYYYSIP
+281 KGDEKPVDYYYSIP
-295 VRDPKK
+295 VRDPKA
-301 TKSLDRNYVY
+301 TKSLERNYVY

-330 AMDLV
+330 AMNLV
-335 YDVQKWT
+335 YDVQKWSK
-342 QGEKTTINAGD
+342 GEETTINAGD

-379 GSGKCTVKT
+379 GSGECKVQTVE
-388 VAIYYYDKNGKKQ
+388 IYYYDKNGKKQ

-407 SFKASAQYADG
+407 NFNASAKYADG
-418 HGELQDQGTIVIG
+418 HGELKDKGTIVIG
-431 DANNKTNDFVP
+431 EEKSTTANDFVP

-451 VTCEGVKDPVNVTI
+451 VTCDDLEELVTI

-472 IQGIAGWYSTKDK
+472 IQGIAGWYSTKDE
-485 LNTYER
+485 LNTYETTFWGDR
-491 YDYLTGKPSGKIATT
+491 YTGTT
-506 VGIDWKDDQKPHK
+506 AGIDWQKDRTLHSKE
-519 TQKGYADA
+519 KGSEDDH
-527 NFQAK
+527 FTAK
-532 VCIDNNIYTY
+532 VKEEGDYYIYEY
-542 YDKKNGKNYQ
+542 YDKSVRGGYQ
-552 ATTRSNQ
+552 AKKRQNSTGKSN
-559 GEQNN
+559 NR
-564 NQMYVVQITSTQQD
+564 MYVVQITNTPQD
-578 QTDYKIGHVTNI
+578 SKYKIGHVTNI
-590 DPNTKLS
+590 DKNTKLS
-597 QENVVSPAFMLASQ
+597 SEDVVSPAFMLASQ
-611 LGTVSPFSYGVNA
+611 LGTVTAFTNENDGKNA
-624 SDHCDKY
+624 SEHCDKY
-631 VEVRTDGT
+631 IEVRKDGK
-639 KYTDWRLPTAA
+639 KYTDWRLPTAS
-650 EIGVIGKYQNNK
+650 EIGVITNYQYKKN
-662 TQNVMSEVL
+662 QNVIDVVL
-671 KAYSYWALNGNQVT
+671 AGGSYWALNGNQVE
-685 ANKDG
+685 ANPDNEYR
-690 SGSGYVRCV
+690 GYVRCV
-699 RDLSPKEVKELENKN
+699 RDLSPDEVKELENKK

>member
-47 VTEATVSRAAVASEQ
+47 VTEATVSRAVASDQ
-62 TLREAALD
+62 ALHEAALD

-76 FDKEYQEQSVNQ
+76 FDKEYKEQSVN
-88 KLEGNLQSNQTAILR
+88 KKFDRNLQNNKQEVLG

-116 KAYFV
+116 KDYFV
-121 YSIANANEDLTQV
+121 YSIANAKEDLQQV
-134 KSLADLKNKV
+134 NSLADLEKKV
-144 QTDADIWKPYSSSD
+144 QTDEDIWKPYSS

-167 TANSD
+167 TANSG

-177 EPNQTIDSKLTRAA
+177 EPTQTIDSKLTRAA

-196 NLNINVAGYEVV
+196 NLKINVAGYEVV

-217 YNTKTTLFGPNTAKN
+217 YNTQTTLFGVNTAKS

-240 TNETMAKTAADGYQL
+240 TNEAMAKTTDGYQL

-260 ATSWKDNASAPQA
+260 ATLWDNNASAPQA
-273 KIKVKLKK
+273 KIKVMLK
-281 KGEETSVDYYYSIP
+281 KGEEKPVDYYYSIP
-295 VRDPKK
+295 VRDPKA
-301 TKSLDRNYVY
+301 TKSLERNYVY

-330 AMDLV
+330 AMNLV

-342 QGEKTTINAGD
+342 KGEETTINAGA

-379 GSGKCTVKT
+379 GSGECTVET
-388 VAIYYYDKNGKKQ
+388 DEIYYYDKDGNKQ
-401 SCSGSQ
+401 KCTGSQ
-407 SFKASAQYADG
+407 YFDASAEYAEG
-418 HGELQDQGTIVIG
+418 HTVLKDKGTIVIG
-431 DANNKTNDFVP
+431 DAKNTTANDFVP

-451 VTCEGVKDPVNVTI
+451 VTCEGVKDPVYVTI

-472 IQGIAGWYSTKDK
+472 IQGIAGWYSTKDEFTETDWWGNVTK
-485 LNTYER
+485 R
-491 YDYLTGKPSGKIATT
+491 WK
-506 VGIDWKDDQKPHK
+506 GIDWQNDRTLHPEK
-519 TQKGYADA
+519 KGYEDDHF
-527 NFQAK
+527 NAK
-532 VCIDNNIYTY
+532 VKEEGDTKIYEY
-542 YDKKNGKNYQ
+542 YDKKVKGGYKATKYEKSTGK
-552 ATTRSNQ
+552 SN
-559 GEQNN
+559 NR
-564 NQMYVVQITSTQQD
+564 MYVVQITNTPQNSK
-578 QTDYKIGHVTNI
+578 YKIGHVTNI
-590 DPNTKLS
+590 DKNTKLS
-597 QENVVSPAFMLASQ
+597 SEDVVSPAFMLASQ
-611 LGTVSPFSYGVNA
+611 LGTVTAFTDENDGKNA
-624 SDHCDKY
+624 SEHCDKY
-631 VEVRTDGT
+631 IEVRKDGK
-639 KYTDWRLPTAA
+639 KYTDWRLPTAS
-650 EIGVIGKYQNNK
+650 EIGVITNYQYK
-662 TQNVMSEVL
+662 TNQNVIDVVL
-671 KAYSYWALNGNQVT
+671 AGGSYWALNGNQVE
-685 ANKDG
+685 ANPDNAYR
-690 SGSGYVRCV
+690 GYVRCV
-699 RDLSPKEVKELENKN
+699 RDLSPDEVKELENKK

>member
-47 VTEATVSRAAVASEQ
+47 VTEATVSRATVASDQ
-62 TLREAALD
+62 ALHEAALD

-76 FDKEYQEQSVNQ
+76 FDQEYKEQSVNQ

-116 KAYFV
+116 KDYFV
-121 YSIANANEDLTQV
+121 YSIANAKEDLRQV
-134 KSLADLKNKV
+134 KSLDDLKKKE
-144 QTDADIWKPYSSSD
+144 QTDADIWKPYSSD

-167 TANSD
+167 TAINSK

-177 EPNQTIDSKLTRAA
+177 EPTQTIDSKLTRAA

-196 NLNINVAGYEVV
+196 NLKINVDGYEVV
-208 GEPTWQLLN
+208 GIPTWQLLN
-217 YNTKTTLFGPNTAKN
+217 YNTQTTLFGENKAKS

-240 TNETMAKTAADGYQL
+240 TSEAMKETTDGYQL

-260 ATSWKDNASAPQA
+260 ATSWNDNASAPQA
-273 KIKVKLKK
+273 KIKVMLKK
-281 KGEETSVDYYYSIP
+281 GGEKPVDYYYSIP
-295 VRDPKK
+295 VRDPKAD
-301 TKSLDRNYVY
+301 KSLERNKVY
-311 TANATVTSLGSS
+311 TAKATVTSLGSS

-330 AMDLV
+330 AMNLV

-342 QGEKTTINAGD
+342 KGEETTINAGN

-379 GSGKCTVKT
+379 GSGECKVQTVE
-388 VAIYYYDKNGKKQ
+388 IYYYDKNGNKQ
-401 SCSGSQ
+401 KCSGNQ
-407 SFKASAQYADG
+407 YFNASANYAEG
-418 HGELQDQGTIVIG
+418 HSELKDKGTIVIG
-431 DANNKTNDFVP
+431 AKNSTTVNDFVP

-451 VTCEGVKDPVNVTI
+451 VTCDGLEELVTI

-472 IQGIAGWYSTKDK
+472 IQGIAGWYSTKSID
-485 LNTYER
+485 
-491 YDYLTGKPSGKIATT
+491 GW
-506 VGIDWKDDQKPHK
+506 IDWQTDQASHDRRKKSFDD
-519 TQKGYADA
+519 
-527 NFQAK
+527 NFNAK
-532 VCIDNNIYTY
+532 VKIGTKIYEYNDYRSGRY
-542 YDKKNGKNYQ
+542 YYANYNQ
-552 ATTRSNQ
+552 YATSGRD
-559 GEQNN
+559 N
-564 NQMYVVQITSTQQD
+564 NQMYVVQITSTN
-578 QTDYKIGHVTNI
+578 QTSSDYKIGHVTNI
-590 DPNTKLS
+590 NETTKLS
-597 QENVVSPAFMLASQ
+597 PENVVSPAFMLASQ
-611 LGTVSPFSYGVNA
+611 LGTVSTFGKGVNA
-624 SDHCDKY
+624 SNHCDKY
-631 VEVRTDGT
+631 VEVRTDGK
-639 KYTDWRLPTAA
+639 KYTGWRLPTAA
-650 EIGVIGKYQNNK
+650 EIGVITKYQYDSK
-662 TQNVMSEVL
+662 QNVMSEVL
-671 KAYSYWALNGNQVT
+671 RGYKYWALDGSKVT
-685 ANKDG
+685 ANTNG

-699 RDLSPKEVKELENKN
+699 RDLSPDEVKELENKK

>member
-47 VTEATVSRAAVASEQ
+47 VTEATVSRAVASDQ
-62 TLREAALD
+62 ALREAALD

-76 FDKEYQEQSVNQ
+76 FDKEYQEQSVN
-88 KLEGNLQSNQTAILR
+88 KKFDGNLQSNQKEVLG

-116 KAYFV
+116 KNYFV
-121 YSIANANEDLTQV
+121 YSIANAKEDLQQV
-134 KSLADLKNKV
+134 NSLADLEKKV
-144 QTDADIWKPYSSSD
+144 QTDEDIWKPYSN

-177 EPNQTIDSKLTRAA
+177 EPTQTIDSKLTRAA

-196 NLNINVAGYEVV
+196 NLKINIAGYEVV
-208 GEPTWQLLN
+208 GTPTWQLLN
-217 YNTKTTLFGPNTAKN
+217 YNTQTTLFGVNTAKS

-240 TNETMAKTAADGYQL
+240 TNETMAKTADGYQL

-260 ATSWKDNASAPQA
+260 ATLWDNNASAPQA
-273 KIKVKLKK
+273 KIKVMLK
-281 KGEETSVDYYYSIP
+281 KGEEKPVDYYYSIP
-295 VRDPKK
+295 VRNPKE
-301 TKSLDRNYVY
+301 TKSLERNYVY

-330 AMDLV
+330 AMNLV

-342 QGEKTTINAGD
+342 KGEETTINAGD

-379 GSGKCTVKT
+379 GSGECKVETVE
-388 VAIYYYDKNGKKQ
+388 IYYYDKNGNKKA
-401 SCSGSQ
+401 CSGNQ
-407 SFKASAQYADG
+407 YFEASAEYAKG
-418 HGELQDQGTIVIG
+418 HTVLKDKGTIVIG
-431 DANNKTNDFVP
+431 DANNPTANDFVP
-442 LSVKYIKIK
+442 LSVKFIKIK
-451 VTCEGVKDPVNVTI
+451 VTCEGLKDPVYVTI

-472 IQGIAGWYSTKDK
+472 IQGIAGWYSTKD
-485 LNTYER
+485 
-491 YDYLTGKPSGKIATT
+491 GW
-506 VGIDWKDDQKPHK
+506 IDWQTDQASHDTKK
-519 TQKGYADA
+519 TSSDSKFD
-527 NFQAK
+527 AK
-532 VCIDNNIYTY
+532 VKDKDGDYIYTY
-542 YDKKNGKNYQ
+542 QDKRYGNRWDGYYYA
-552 ATTRSNQ
+552 ATKGSKASEGQ
-559 GEQNN
+559 HN

-578 QTDYKIGHVTNI
+578 QTDYKIGHVTTI
-590 DPNTKLS
+590 DPKTKLS

-611 LGTVSPFSYGVNA
+611 LGTVLSFGNGVDA
-624 SDHCDKY
+624 SNHCDKY
-631 VEVRTDGT
+631 VEVRTDGK
-639 KYTDWRLPTAA
+639 KYNDWRLPTAA
-650 EIGVIGKYQNNK
+650 EIGVICKYQNNE

-671 KAYSYWALNGNQVT
+671 KGYSYWALDGNQVT
-685 ANKDG
+685 ANEDNWYT
-690 SGSGYVRCV
+690 GYVRCV
-699 RDLSPKEVKELENKN
+699 RDLSPDEVKELENKK

>member
-47 VTEATVSRAAVASEQ
+47 VTEATVSRAAVASDQ

-76 FDKEYQEQSVNQ
+76 FDKEYKEQSVN
-88 KLEGNLQSNQTAILR
+88 KKFDSNLQSNKKEVLR

-116 KAYFV
+116 KDYFV

-134 KSLADLKNKV
+134 NSLADLEKKV
-144 QTDADIWKPYSSSD
+144 QTDEDIWKPYSN

-177 EPNQTIDSKLTRAA
+177 EPTQTIDSKLTRAA

-196 NLNINVAGYEVV
+196 NLKINVEGYEVV

-217 YNTKTTLFGPNTAKN
+217 YNTKTTLFGPNTAKS

-240 TNETMAKTAADGYQL
+240 TNETMAETADGYQL

-260 ATSWKDNASAPQA
+260 ATSWDNNASAPQA
-273 KIKVKLKK
+273 KIKVMLKK
-281 KGEETSVDYYYSIP
+281 KGEETPVDYYYSIP
-295 VRDPKK
+295 VRDPKA

-330 AMDLV
+330 AMNLV

-342 QGEKTTINAGD
+342 KGEETTINAGE

-379 GSGKCTVKT
+379 GSGKCTVET
-388 VAIYYYDKNGKKQ
+388 VEIYYYDKNGKKQ

-407 SFKASAQYADG
+407 YFDASAQYADG
-418 HGELQDQGTIVIG
+418 HSELKDQGTIVIG
-431 DANNKTNDFVP
+431 DANNPNANDFVP

-472 IQGIAGWYSTKDK
+472 IQGIAGWYSTKDEFTK
-485 LNTYER
+485 TDRKGNIIRYE
-491 YDYLTGKPSGKIATT
+491 A
-506 VGIDWKDDQKPHK
+506 IDWQTDRTVHPKEK
-519 TQKGYADA
+519 TSGDA
-527 NFQAK
+527 HFTAK
-532 VCIDNNIYTY
+532 VKEEGDYYIYEY
-542 YDKKNGKNYQ
+542 YDNDVRGGYQ
-552 ATTRSNQ
+552 ATKKRSST
-559 GEQNN
+559 GKSNN
-564 NQMYVVQITSTQQD
+564 RMYVVQITNTPQNSK
-578 QTDYKIGHVTNI
+578 YKIGHVTNI
-590 DPNTKLS
+590 DKNTKLS
-597 QENVVSPAFMLASQ
+597 SEDVVSPAFMLASQ
-611 LGTVSPFSYGVNA
+611 LGTVTAFTDENDGKNA
-624 SDHCDKY
+624 SEHCDKY
-631 VEVRTDGT
+631 IEVRKDG
-639 KYTDWRLPTAA
+639 KQYTDWRLPTAS
-650 EIGVIGKYQNNK
+650 EIGVITNYQYK
-662 TQNVMSEVL
+662 TNQNVIDVVL
-671 KAYSYWALNGNQVT
+671 AGGSYWALNGKQVT
-685 ANKDG
+685 ANTNNYNK
-690 SGSGYVRCV
+690 GYVRCV
-699 RDLSPKEVKELENKN
+699 RDLSPAEVKELENKN

>member
-47 VTEATVSRAAVASEQ
+47 VTEATVSRAVASDIA
-62 TLREAALD
+62 LREAALD

-76 FDKEYQEQSVNQ
+76 FDKEYKEQSVN
-88 KLEGNLQSNQTAILR
+88 KKFDSNLQSNQKEILG

-116 KAYFV
+116 KDYFV

-134 KSLADLKNKV
+134 NSLADLETKV
-144 QTDADIWKPYSSSD
+144 QTDKDIWKPYSSD
-158 KNATKNFLM
+158 NATKNFLM
-167 TANSD
+167 TTNSP

-177 EPNQTIDSKLTRAA
+177 EPTQTIESNLTRAA

-196 NLNINVAGYEVV
+196 NLKINVAGYEVV

-217 YNTKTTLFGPNTAKN
+217 YNTQTTLFGVNKAKS

-240 TNETMAKTAADGYQL
+240 TNETMAKTADGYQL

-260 ATSWKDNASAPQA
+260 ATLWDDNASAPQA
-273 KIKVKLKK
+273 KIKVMLR
-281 KGEETSVDYYYSIP
+281 KGEETPVDYYYSIP
-295 VRDPKK
+295 VRDPKE
-301 TKSLDRNYVY
+301 TKSLERNHVY

-379 GSGKCTVKT
+379 GSGKCTVET
-388 VAIYYYDKNGKKQ
+388 VEIYYYDKDGKKQ

-418 HGELQDQGTIVIG
+418 HGELMDQGTIVIG
-431 DANNKTNDFVP
+431 DANNPNANDFVP

-451 VTCEGVKDPVNVTI
+451 VTCDGVKDPVNVTI

-472 IQGIAGWYSTKDK
+472 IQGIAGWYSTKDEFTVT
-485 LNTYER
+485 NWISSTTYE
-491 YDYLTGKPSGKIATT
+491 
-506 VGIDWKDDQKPHK
+506 GIDWQEDRTLHSKE
-519 TQKGYADA
+519 KGSEDA
-527 NFQAK
+527 HFNAK
-532 VCIDNNIYTY
+532 VKEEGDYYIYEY
-542 YDKKNGKNYQ
+542 YDNEVRGGYQ
-552 ATTRSNQ
+552 ATKKRSST
-559 GEQNN
+559 GKSNN
-564 NQMYVVQITSTQQD
+564 RMYVVQITNTPQNSK
-578 QTDYKIGHVTNI
+578 YKIGHVTNI
-590 DPNTKLS
+590 DKNTKLS
-597 QENVVSPAFMLASQ
+597 SEDVVSPAFMLASQ
-611 LGTVSPFSYGVNA
+611 LGTVTAFTNKNDGKNA
-624 SDHCDKY
+624 SEHCDKY
-631 VEVRTDGT
+631 IEVRKDGK
-639 KYTDWRLPTAA
+639 KYTDWRLPTAS
-650 EIGVIGKYQNNK
+650 EIGVITKYQYDKN
-662 TQNVMSEVL
+662 QNVIDVVL
-671 KAYSYWALNGNQVT
+671 AGGSYWALNGKQVE
-685 ANKDG
+685 ANPNDTYT
-690 SGSGYVRCV
+690 GYVRCV
-699 RDLSPKEVKELENKN
+699 RDLSPEEVKELENKK

>member
-47 VTEATVSRAAVASEQ
+47 VTEATVSRAAVASDQ

-76 FDKEYQEQSVNQ
+76 FDKEYKEQSVN
-88 KLEGNLQSNQTAILR
+88 KKFDHNLQSNQKEILG

-116 KAYFV
+116 KDYFV
-121 YSIANANEDLTQV
+121 YSIANAKEDLTQV
-134 KSLADLKNKV
+134 KSLADLETKV
-144 QTDADIWKPYSSSD
+144 QTDEDIWKPYSSD
-158 KNATKNFLM
+158 NATKNFLM
-167 TANSD
+167 TTNSP

-177 EPNQTIDSKLTRAA
+177 EPTQTIESNQTRAA

-196 NLNINVAGYEVV
+196 NLKINVEGYEVV

-217 YNTKTTLFGPNTAKN
+217 YNTQTTLFGPNTAKS

-240 TNETMAKTAADGYQL
+240 TNETMAETADGYQL

-260 ATSWKDNASAPQA
+260 ATSWDDNASAPQA

-281 KGEETSVDYYYSIP
+281 DGETPVDYYYSIP
-295 VRDPKK
+295 VRDPKE
-301 TKSLDRNYVY
+301 TKSLERNYVY

-342 QGEKTTINAGD
+342 KGEETTINAGD

-379 GSGKCTVKT
+379 GSGKCTVET
-388 VAIYYYDKNGKKQ
+388 SEIYYYDKDGNKKNLY
-401 SCSGSQ
+401 SGSQ
-407 SFKASAQYADG
+407 YFSASANYAKG
-418 HGELQDQGTIVIG
+418 HGELKDQGTIVIG
-431 DANNKTNDFVP
+431 DENNKTNDFVP

-472 IQGIAGWYSTKDK
+472 IQGIAGWYSTKDEFT
-485 LNTYER
+485 NTYWSWGLVTE
-491 YDYLTGKPSGKIATT
+491 TKE
-506 VGIDWKDDQKPHK
+506 GIDWQNDRTVHSEKKGSDDDHF
-519 TQKGYADA
+519 
-527 NFQAK
+527 NAK
-532 VCIDNNIYTY
+532 VKEKGDTEIYEY
-542 YDKKNGKNYQ
+542 YDNDVKGGYQ
-552 ATTRSNQ
+552 ATKKKSSTGDSN
-559 GEQNN
+559 NR
-564 NQMYVVQITSTQQD
+564 MYVVQITNTPKNSK
-578 QTDYKIGHVTNI
+578 YKIGHVTNI
-590 DPNTKLS
+590 DKNTKLS
-597 QENVVSPAFMLASQ
+597 SEDVVSPAFMLASQ
-611 LGTVSPFSYGVNA
+611 LGTVYAFTGKNDGKKA
-624 SDHCDKY
+624 SEHCDKY
-631 VEVRTDGT
+631 IEVNTDGK
-639 KYTDWRLPTAA
+639 KYTNWRLPTAS
-650 EIGVIGKYQNNK
+650 EIGVITNYQYNK
-662 TQNVMSEVL
+662 NQNVIDVVL
-671 KAYSYWALNGNQVT
+671 AGRSYWALNGNQVE
-685 ANKDG
+685 ANKNDDDRG
-690 SGSGYVRCV
+690 FVRCV
-699 RDLSPKEVKELENKN
+699 RDLSPEEVKELENKK

>member
-47 VTEATVSRAAVASEQ
+47 VTEATVSRAAVAPDKD
-62 TLREAALD
+62 LREAALD

-76 FDKEYQEQSVNQ
+76 FDQEYQEQSVNQ

-116 KAYFV
+116 KDYFV
-121 YSIANANEDLTQV
+121 YSIANAKEDLRQV
-134 KSLADLKNKV
+134 NSLADLENKV
-144 QTDADIWKPYSSSD
+144 QTDEDIWKPYSN

-167 TANSD
+167 IANSP
-172 WTVSK
+172 WKVSK
-177 EPNQTIDSKLTRAA
+177 EPTQTIDSELTRAA

-196 NLNINVAGYEVV
+196 NLKINVDGYEVV
-208 GEPTWQLLN
+208 GIPTWQLLN
-217 YNTKTTLFGPNTAKN
+217 YNTQTTLFGPNTAKS
-232 IASMSETE
+232 IASMSEAE
-240 TNETMAKTAADGYQL
+240 TSEAMKKTTDGYQL

-260 ATSWKDNASAPQA
+260 ATSWNDNASAPQA
-273 KIKVKLKK
+273 KIKVMLR
-281 KGEETSVDYYYSIP
+281 KGEEKPVDYYYSIP
-295 VRDPKK
+295 VRDPKT

-311 TANATVTSLGSS
+311 TAKATVTSLGSS
-323 SDITYGD
+323 SDITYGE
-330 AMDLV
+330 AMNLV

-342 QGEKTTINAGD
+342 KGEETTINAGD

-379 GSGKCTVKT
+379 GSGECKVETVE
-388 VAIYYYDKNGKKQ
+388 IYYYDKNGKKQ

-407 SFKASAQYADG
+407 YFDASAQYADG
-418 HGELQDQGTIVIG
+418 HSELKDQGTIVIG
-431 DANNKTNDFVP
+431 DANNPKANDFVP

-451 VTCEGVKDPVNVTI
+451 VTCDGVKDPVDVTI

-472 IQGIAGWYSTKDK
+472 IQGIAGWYSTKDE
-485 LNTYER
+485 LNTYQG
-491 YDYLTGKPSGKIATT
+491 YDWFGYPSGKIATT
-506 VGIDWKDDQKPHK
+506 VGIDWKNDQTPHK
-519 TQKGYADA
+519 TRKGYADDY
-527 NFQAK
+527 FQAK

-542 YDKKNGKNYQ
+542 YDKKQNQNYQ
-552 ATTRSNQ
+552 ATTRSNM

-578 QTDYKIGHVTNI
+578 QTDYKIGHVTTI
-590 DPNTKLS
+590 DPKTKLS

-611 LGTVSPFSYGVNA
+611 LGTVQPFDDGVDA
-624 SDHCDKY
+624 SNHCDKY
-631 VEVRTDGT
+631 IEVRTDGK
-639 KYTDWRLPTAA
+639 KYIDWRLPTAA
-650 EIGVIGKYQNNK
+650 EIGVIGKYQNN
-662 TQNVMSEVL
+662 TSQNVMSEVL

-685 ANKDG
+685 VNKNG

-699 RDLSPKEVKELENKN
+699 RDLSPDEVKELENKK

>member
-47 VTEATVSRAAVASEQ
+47 VTEATVSRATVASDPN
-62 TLREAALD
+62 LREAALD

-76 FDKEYQEQSVNQ
+76 FDQEYQEQSVN
-88 KLEGNLQSNQTAILR
+88 KKFDSNLQSNKKEILG

-116 KAYFV
+116 KDYFV

-134 KSLADLKNKV
+134 NSLAELETKV
-144 QTDADIWKPYSSSD
+144 QTDEDIWKPYSN

-167 TANSD
+167 TANSP
-172 WTVSK
+172 WKVSK
-177 EPNQTIDSKLTRAA
+177 EPTQTIDSELTRAA

-196 NLNINVAGYEVV
+196 NLKINVDGYEVV
-208 GEPTWQLLN
+208 GIPTWQLLN
-217 YNTKTTLFGPNTAKN
+217 YNTQTTLFGENTAKR
-232 IASMSETE
+232 IASMSEAE
-240 TNETMAKTAADGYQL
+240 TSEAMKKTTDGYQL

-260 ATSWKDNASAPQA
+260 ATSWNDNASAPQA
-273 KIKVKLKK
+273 KIKVMLR
-281 KGEETSVDYYYSIP
+281 KGEEKPVDYYYSIP
-295 VRDPKK
+295 VRDPKE

-311 TANATVTSLGSS
+311 TAKATVTSLGSS

-330 AMDLV
+330 AMNLV

-342 QGEKTTINAGD
+342 QGEETTINAGE

-379 GSGKCTVKT
+379 GSGECTVET
-388 VAIYYYDKNGKKQ
+388 SEIYYYDKNGKKQ
-401 SCSGSQ
+401 NLYSGSRQ
-407 SFKASAQYADG
+407 YFNASANYAVG
-418 HGELQDQGTIVIG
+418 HDKLKDQGTIVIG

-451 VTCEGVKDPVNVTI
+451 VTCEDLTDPVYVTI

-472 IQGIAGWYSTKDK
+472 IQGIAGWYSTKSID
-485 LNTYER
+485 
-491 YDYLTGKPSGKIATT
+491 GW
-506 VGIDWKDDQKPHK
+506 IDWQTDQASHDTKK
-519 TQKGYADA
+519 TSSDSKFD
-527 NFQAK
+527 AK
-532 VCIDNNIYTY
+532 VKDGDYIYTY
-542 YDKKNGKNYQ
+542 QDKRYGTLWNGYYYAARKGSEASLGQ
-552 ATTRSNQ
+552 H
-559 GEQNN
+559 N

-578 QTDYKIGHVTNI
+578 QTDYKIGHVTTI
-590 DPNTKLS
+590 DPNTKQS
-597 QENVVSPAFMLASQ
+597 KENVVSPAFMLASQ
-611 LGTVSPFSYGVNA
+611 LGTVKPFGNGVDA
-624 SDHCDKY
+624 SNHCDKY
-631 VEVRTDGT
+631 VEVRTGGK

-650 EIGVIGKYQNNK
+650 EIGVICKYQNNQ
-662 TQNVMSEVL
+662 TQNVMSQVL
-671 KAYSYWALNGNQVT
+671 RAHSYWALDGSEVT
-685 ANKDG
+685 ANENNSDT
-690 SGSGYVRCV
+690 GYVRCV
-699 RDLSPKEVKELENKN
+699 RDLSPEEVKELENKN

>member
-47 VTEATVSRAAVASEQ
+47 VTEATVSRTVASDID
-62 TLREAALD
+62 LREAALD

-76 FDKEYQEQSVNQ
+76 FDKEYKEQSVN
-88 KLEGNLQSNQTAILR
+88 KKFDHNLQSNQKEILG
-103 QGNWKVDLNLQEN
+103 QGNWKVDLKLQEN
-116 KAYFV
+116 KDYSV
-121 YSIANANEDLTQV
+121 YSIANAKENLTKV
-134 KSLADLKNKV
+134 NSLADLEKKV
-144 QTDADIWKPYSSSD
+144 QTDEDIWKPYSSD
-158 KNATKNFLM
+158 NATKNFLM
-167 TANSD
+167 TAINSK

-177 EPNQTIDSKLTRAA
+177 EPTQIIESKLTRAA

-196 NLNINVAGYEVV
+196 NLKINVAGYEVV
-208 GEPTWQLLN
+208 GVPTWQLLN
-217 YNTKTTLFGPNTAKN
+217 YNTQTTLFGPNTAKN

-240 TNETMAKTAADGYQL
+240 TMAKTADVYQL

-260 ATSWKDNASAPQA
+260 ATSWDDNASAPQA
-273 KIKVKLKK
+273 KIKVMLKK
-281 KGEETSVDYYYSIP
+281 KGEETPVDYYYSIP
-295 VRDPKK
+295 VRDPKA

-311 TANATVTSLGSS
+311 TAKATVTSLGSS

-330 AMDLV
+330 AMNLV

-342 QGEKTTINAGD
+342 KGEETTINAGE

-379 GSGKCTVKT
+379 GSGKCTVET
-388 VAIYYYDKNGKKQ
+388 VKIYYYDKNGKKQ

-431 DANNKTNDFVP
+431 DANNATNDFVP

-451 VTCEGVKDPVNVTI
+451 VTCEGVKDTVNVTI

-472 IQGIAGWYSTKDK
+472 IQGIAGWYSTKDE
-485 LNTYER
+485 LNTYDWR
-491 YDYLTGKPSGKIATT
+491 GKYTGTT
-506 VGIDWKDDQKPHK
+506 VGIDWQEDRPLHAKE
-519 TQKGYADA
+519 KGSEDA
-527 NFQAK
+527 HFNAK
-532 VCIDNNIYTY
+532 VKEEGDYYIYEY
-542 YDKKNGKNYQ
+542 YDNDVQGGYKATKKKSSTGD
-552 ATTRSNQ
+552 SN
-559 GEQNN
+559 NR
-564 NQMYVVQITSTQQD
+564 MYVVQITNTPKNSK
-578 QTDYKIGHVTNI
+578 YKIGHVTNI
-590 DPNTKLS
+590 DKETKLS
-597 QENVVSPAFMLASQ
+597 SEDVVSPAFMLASQ
-611 LGTVSPFSYGVNA
+611 LGTVLPFNDGVDA
-624 SDHCDKY
+624 SEHCDKY
-631 VEVRTDGT
+631 IEVRKDGT
-639 KYTDWRLPTAA
+639 KYTEYTDWRLPTAS
-650 EIGVIGKYQNNK
+650 EIGVITNYQYNK
-662 TQNVMSEVL
+662 NQKVIDVVL
-671 KAYSYWALNGNQVT
+671 AGGSYWALNGKQVE
-685 ANKDG
+685 ANPNDTNT
-690 SGSGYVRCV
+690 GYVRCV
-699 RDLSPKEVKELENKN
+699 RDLKPDEVKELENKN

>member
-47 VTEATVSRAAVASEQ
+47 VTEATVSRAVASEID
-62 TLREAALD
+62 LREAALD

-76 FDKEYQEQSVNQ
+76 FDKEYQEHVN
-88 KLEGNLQSNQTAILR
+88 KKFDSNLQSNKKEILG
-103 QGNWKVDLNLQEN
+103 QGNWKVDLKLQEN
-116 KAYFV
+116 KDYFV
-121 YSIANANEDLTQV
+121 YSIANAKEDLTQV
-134 KSLADLKNKV
+134 NSLADLEKKV
-144 QTDADIWKPYSSSD
+144 QTDEEIWKPYSSSD

-167 TANSD
+167 TANSG
-172 WTVSK
+172 WTVSN

-196 NLNINVAGYEVV
+196 NLKINVEDYEVV
-208 GEPTWQLLN
+208 GKPTWQLLN
-217 YNTKTTLFGPNTAKN
+217 YNTQTTLFGPNTAKN

-240 TNETMAKTAADGYQL
+240 TMAKTADVYQL

-260 ATSWKDNASAPQA
+260 ATSWDNNASAPQA

-281 KGEETSVDYYYSIP
+281 KGEKTSVDYYYSIP
-295 VRDPKK
+295 VRDPKETK
-301 TKSLDRNYVY
+301 KSLDRNYVY
-311 TANATVTSLGSS
+311 TAKATVTSLGSS

-342 QGEKTTINAGD
+342 KGKETTINAGE

-379 GSGKCTVKT
+379 GSGECTVET
-388 VAIYYYDKNGKKQ
+388 SEIYYYDKNGKKQ
-401 SCSGSQ
+401 SCYGSQ
-407 SFKASAQYADG
+407 YFNASANYAEG
-418 HGELQDQGTIVIG
+418 HGKSKDQGTIVIG
-431 DANNKTNDFVP
+431 DENNKTNDFVP

-472 IQGIAGWYSTKDK
+472 IQGIAGWYSTKSIDGWIDWQTDQAEH
-485 LNTYER
+485 NTRKTYDDDIFNARVYENNNMYEY
-491 YDYLTGKPSGKIATT
+491 YDYGGGWYGNKPPFTA
-506 VGIDWKDDQKPHK
+506 
-519 TQKGYADA
+519 QKGSRL
-527 NFQAK
+527 
-532 VCIDNNIYTY
+532 T
-542 YDKKNGKNYQ
+542 
-552 ATTRSNQ
+552 
-559 GEQNN
+559 EQNN
-564 NQMYVVQITSTQQD
+564 NQMYVVQITE
-578 QTDYKIGHVTNI
+578 TDGTYVIGHGTSDN
-590 DPNTKLS
+590 DDM
-597 QENVVSPAFMLASQ
+597 VSPAFMLASQ
-611 LGTVSPFSYGVNA
+611 LGVVTIRNSSFDMAKN
-624 SDHCDKY
+624 HCDKY
-631 VEVRTDGT
+631 IEVNTDKK
-639 KYTDWRLPTAA
+639 KYTDWRLPTPS
-650 EIGVIGKYQNNK
+650 EVKVICKYQNNK
-662 TQNVMSEVL
+662 NQDVMSEVL
-671 KAYSYWALNGNQVT
+671 KRQYYWTRNGKKT
-685 ANKDG
+685 LANSQDG
-690 SGSGYVRCV
+690 SSQGFIRCV
-699 RDLSPKEVKELENKN
+699 RDLSPDEVKKLENKN

>member
-47 VTEATVSRAAVASEQ
+47 VTEATVSRATVASEEA
-62 TLREAALD
+62 LHEAALD

-76 FDKEYQEQSVNQ
+76 FDKEYNEQSVN
-88 KLEGNLQSNQTAILR
+88 KKFDHNLQSNQKEILG

-116 KAYFV
+116 KDYFV
-121 YSIANANEDLTQV
+121 YSIANANKDLTQV
-134 KSLADLKNKV
+134 KSLADLENKV
-144 QTDADIWKPYSSSD
+144 QTDEDIWKPYSSD

-167 TANSD
+167 TAKSD

-196 NLNINVAGYEVV
+196 NLKINVEGYEVV

-217 YNTKTTLFGPNTAKN
+217 YNTQTTLFGSNTAKS
-232 IASMSETE
+232 IASMSEKE
-240 TNETMAKTAADGYQL
+240 TNETMAETADGYQL

-260 ATSWKDNASAPQA
+260 ATSWDDNASAPQA
-273 KIKVKLKK
+273 KIKVMLKK
-281 KGEETSVDYYYSIP
+281 KGEEKHVDYYYSIP
-295 VRDPKK
+295 VRDPKE
-301 TKSLDRNYVY
+301 TKSLKRNYVY
-311 TANATVTSLGSS
+311 TAKATVTSLGSS
-323 SDITYGD
+323 SNITYGD

-342 QGEKTTINAGD
+342 KGEETTINAGE

-388 VAIYYYDKNGKKQ
+388 VEIYYYDKNGKKQ

-407 SFKASAQYADG
+407 YFDASAQYADG
-418 HGELQDQGTIVIG
+418 HSELEDQGTIVIG
-431 DANNKTNDFVP
+431 DAKNTTNDFVP

-451 VTCEGVKDPVNVTI
+451 VTCDGVKDTVDVTI

-472 IQGIAGWYSTKDK
+472 IQGIAGWYSTKSIDGWIDWQTDQANHK
-485 LNTYER
+485 TKKTSSDDNFKAKVKEERDTQIYEY
-491 YDYLTGKPSGKIATT
+491 YDVGSRKKGYQALKNDDPTGKS
-506 VGIDWKDDQKPHK
+506 
-519 TQKGYADA
+519 
-527 NFQAK
+527 
-532 VCIDNNIYTY
+532 NN
-542 YDKKNGKNYQ
+542 
-552 ATTRSNQ
+552 R
-559 GEQNN
+559 
-564 NQMYVVQITSTQQD
+564 MYVVQITNTPQNSK
-578 QTDYKIGHVTNI
+578 YKIGHVTNI
-590 DPNTKLS
+590 DKETKLS
-597 QENVVSPAFMLASQ
+597 SEDVVSPAFMLASQ
-611 LGTVSPFSYGVNA
+611 LGTVLPFGNGVNA
-624 SDHCDKY
+624 SNHCDKY
-631 VEVRTDGT
+631 VEVRTDGK
-639 KYTDWRLPTAA
+639 KYTDWRLPTAS
-650 EIGVIGKYQNNK
+650 EIGVITNYQYK
-662 TQNVMSEVL
+662 TNQNVIDVVL
-671 KAYSYWALNGNQVT
+671 AGGSYWALDGNQVT
-685 ANKDG
+685 ANTNNNKK
-690 SGSGYVRCV
+690 GYVRCV
-699 RDLSPKEVKELENKN
+699 RDLSPDEVKELENKK

>member
-47 VTEATVSRAAVASEQ
+47 VTEATVSRAVASEIA
-62 TLREAALD
+62 LREAALD

-76 FDKEYQEQSVNQ
+76 FDKEYKEQSVN
-88 KLEGNLQSNQTAILR
+88 KKFDSNLQSNQKEILG

-116 KAYFV
+116 KDYFV
-121 YSIANANEDLTQV
+121 YSIANAKEDLRQV
-134 KSLADLKNKV
+134 NSLADLEKKV
-144 QTDADIWKPYSSSD
+144 QTDEDIWKPYSSD

-177 EPNQTIDSKLTRAA
+177 EPTQTIDSKLTRAA

-196 NLNINVAGYEVV
+196 NLKINIAGYEVV
-208 GEPTWQLLN
+208 GTPTWQLLN
-217 YNTKTTLFGPNTAKN
+217 YNTQTTLFGVNTAKS

-240 TNETMAKTAADGYQL
+240 TNEVMAKTPDGYQL

-260 ATSWKDNASAPQA
+260 ATLWDNNASAPQA
-273 KIKVKLKK
+273 KIKVMLK
-281 KGEETSVDYYYSIP
+281 KGEEKPVDYYYSIP
-295 VRDPKK
+295 IRDPKAV
-301 TKSLDRNYVY
+301 KSLERNYVY

-330 AMDLV
+330 AMNLV

-342 QGEKTTINAGD
+342 KGEETTINAGD

-379 GSGKCTVKT
+379 GSGECKIATEE
-388 VAIYYYDKNGKKQ
+388 IYYYDKNGKKQ

-407 SFKASAQYADG
+407 YFNASAEYAEG
-418 HGELQDQGTIVIG
+418 HTVLKDKGTIVIG
-431 DANNKTNDFVP
+431 EANNPNANDFVP

-451 VTCEGVKDPVNVTI
+451 VTCEGVKDPVDVTI

-472 IQGIAGWYSTKDK
+472 IQGIAGWYSTKSID
-485 LNTYER
+485 
-491 YDYLTGKPSGKIATT
+491 GW
-506 VGIDWKDDQKPHK
+506 IDWQTDR
-519 TQKGYADA
+519 DA
-527 NFQAK
+527 HSDWKASSDNNFNAK
-532 VCIDNNIYTY
+532 VKDGNYIYNY
-542 YDKKNGKNYQ
+542 YDKKYGSRREGYYYA
-552 ATTRSNQ
+552 ATKGSGASDGQ
-559 GEQNN
+559 HN
-564 NQMYVVQITSTQQD
+564 NQMYVVQITSTQQGSN
-578 QTDYKIGHVTNI
+578 YKIGHVK
-590 DPNTKLS
+590 NTS
-597 QENVVSPAFMLASQ
+597 YSTENVVSPAFMLASQ
-611 LGTVSPFSYGVNA
+611 LGTVTAHSTGESA
-624 SDHCDKY
+624 SQHCNDY
-631 VEVRTDGT
+631 VEVSKDG
-639 KYTDWRLPTAA
+639 KVYDDWRLPTPA
-650 EIGVIGKYQNNK
+650 EIGVITKYQYDES
-662 TQNVMSEVL
+662 QNVITEVL
-671 KAYSYWALNGNQVT
+671 KGRYYWALNHQKIETRKENSYTG
-685 ANKDG
+685 A
-690 SGSGYVRCV
+690 RCV
-699 RDLSPKEVKELENKN
+699 RDLSPDEVKELENKK